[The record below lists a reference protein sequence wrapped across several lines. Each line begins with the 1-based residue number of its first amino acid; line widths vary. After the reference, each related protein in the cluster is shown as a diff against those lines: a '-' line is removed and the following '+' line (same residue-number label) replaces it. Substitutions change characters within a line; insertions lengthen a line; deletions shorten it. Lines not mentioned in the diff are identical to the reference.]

1 MNRQDEMQVVS
12 SRRSFLF
19 RAGGAFVASVALRR
33 ATLASDFLSVPESAP
48 DPPMPSF
55 IEHYVSRDGHKLYA
69 REYAGSG
76 PALVLLH
83 GFPDNLHIYD
93 RLIPFLANAN
103 RHVVAFDF
111 LGFGASDKPADYK
124 YTFEQQTGDIQ
135 TVVDFLKLE
144 KVVPVAHDAGG
155 VAAIDYV
162 LANPQRIGN
171 MCLLNTFY
179 GDAPTLRFPEL
190 IALFADPDLK
200 AFSQAILSDPKQVEF
215 LLTFQ
220 ERQFQTG
227 VPPEL
232 KDVMNKY
239 LQPIINNNFAQHPSA
254 GPAFAQLTGGLNPQL
269 KLNDKHLSQFGEL
282 TLPISIIWGQGD
294 PYLNTGVAKDFA
306 ERLKK
311 SSLHLVDAGHWPQI
325 DRPELVAKLLL
336 EDIL

>member
-1 MNRQDEMQVVS
+1 MNRQNEMQSAS

-33 ATLASDFLSVPESAP
+33 AALASDFASVQESAP

-55 IEHYVSRDGHKLYA
+55 IEHHVPRDGYNLYA

-76 PALVLLH
+76 PALVLVH

-93 RLIPFLANAN
+93 RLIPFLVNAHH
-103 RHVVAFDF
+103 RVVAFDF
-111 LGFGASDKPADYK
+111 LGFGASDKPANYK

-135 TVVDFLKLE
+135 TVVEFLKLE
-144 KVVPVAHDAGG
+144 KIVPVAHDAGG

-162 LANPQRIGN
+162 LANPQRISN

-200 AFSQAILSDPKQVEF
+200 AFSQAMLSDPKQVAF

-227 VPPEL
+227 VSSEL
-232 KDVMNKY
+232 KDIMNKH

-254 GPAFAQLTGGLNPQL
+254 GPAFAQLTAGLNPQL
-269 KLNDKHLSQFGEL
+269 KLNDEHLPQFGEL
-282 TLPISIIWGQGD
+282 ALPISIIWGQGD

-306 ERLKK
+306 TRLKK

-336 EDIL
+336 EDIH

>member
-1 MNRQDEMQVVS
+1 MNRQNETQSAS

-33 ATLASDFLSVPESAP
+33 AVFASDFASVQQSAP

-55 IEHYVSRDGHKLYA
+55 IEHYVPRAGHTLYA

-76 PALVLLH
+76 PALVLVH

-93 RLIPFLANAN
+93 RLIPFLVNAHH
-103 RHVVAFDF
+103 RVVAFDF

-144 KVVPVAHDAGG
+144 KIVPVAHDAGG

-162 LANPQRIGN
+162 LANPQRISN

-200 AFSQAILSDPKQVEF
+200 AFSQAMLSDPKQVAF

-227 VPPEL
+227 VSSEL
-232 KDVMNKY
+232 KDIMNKH

-254 GPAFAQLTGGLNPQL
+254 GPAFAQLTAGLNPQL
-269 KLNDKHLSQFGEL
+269 KLNDEHLPQFGEL
-282 TLPISIIWGQGD
+282 ALPISIIWGQGD
-294 PYLNTGVAKDFA
+294 PYLNTGVAEDFA
-306 ERLKK
+306 SRLKK

-336 EDIL
+336 EDIH